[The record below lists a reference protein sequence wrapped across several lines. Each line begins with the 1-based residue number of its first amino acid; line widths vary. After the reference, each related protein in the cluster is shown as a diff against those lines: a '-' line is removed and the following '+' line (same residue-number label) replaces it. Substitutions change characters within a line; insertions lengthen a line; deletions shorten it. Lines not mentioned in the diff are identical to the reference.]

1 MDLSHTCP
9 RRGLDQGSGAIFK
22 IYPLVFPRRKNTRG
36 WPLPSWSTSRTSTTT
51 ADTWLVEFFQP
62 AKLARVLRTPGRS
75 KCSVSKRV
83 WSPLSEKSTFG
94 SKTKQRTI
102 FPSDAPQVSLRL
114 GASLDPDNL
123 RTGAWSF
130 LIAVI
135 WVGFHKILSFA
146 FTTKEPKQE
155 MKYKLWWRS
164 RENMCLGNDVYFECD
179 VRANPIPHKL
189 IWLHNVSWKF

>member
-36 WPLPSWSTSRTSTTT
+36 WPLPSWSTSRTSTTM
-51 ADTWLVEFFQP
+51 ADTWLVGSFQP

-75 KCSVSKRV
+75 KCSVSKRE

-94 SKTKQRTI
+94 SKTNQRTI

-130 LIAVI
+130 
-135 WVGFHKILSFA
+135 FHCGYLSRILKDFIIRFYNQRAETRNENKSYGEGHEKTCA
-146 FTTKEPKQE
+146 QE
-155 MKYKLWWRS
+155 M
-164 RENMCLGNDVYFECD
+164 MCTLSATWEPTQF
-179 VRANPIPHKL
+179 PT
-189 IWLHNVSWKF
+189 SWSGSIT